1 MEQQALSP
9 ERIDALINPLRA
21 HFDSGATRPFEA
33 RRKALLA
40 LRAALRKHEEA
51 LLEAMH
57 SDMRKPRFE
66 AYLSDIG
73 LVHVEI
79 TYALRHLREWMSVE
93 HVPTP
98 LAIQLASSTVHHE
111 PLGVA
116 LIVAPWN
123 YPVLL
128 LLSPLV
134 GAIAAGNCVAVKPSN
149 EAPRTA
155 AVVEQ
160 LITEA
165 LAPEHVRVVQG
176 PGGEVVPPLIAR
188 QRFDHIFFTGSQ
200 AVGAKIMALA
210 APHLTPV
217 TLELGGKS
225 PAIVDREAS
234 IDMAARRIA
243 WSKYFNAGQTCIATD
258 HALVHHAVMDEF
270 LAAFVKHVQRFFGDD
285 PQRSPHFARLMND
298 KRFATVTGYLGHGTI
313 ALGGQHDAADR
324 YIAPTV
330 LTQVPLESPPMREEI
345 FGPVLPILPW
355 SEPEEVIAI
364 TRRNPWPL
372 AAYIFSNDRKAQRY
386 FQERIPF
393 GGGCINHTMIQFGA
407 PDLPFGGVGTSGM
420 GRYHGRR
427 SFERFSNVKGIAKGS
442 TWLDHR
448 LQFPPYTTLRERILR
463 CVLR

>member
-1 MEQQALSP
+1 MEAAGSSP
-9 ERIDALINPLRA
+9 ERIDALIRPIRA
-21 HFDSGATRPFEA
+21 YYNSGATRPFAA
-33 RRKALLA
+33 RRQALLA
-40 LRAALRKHEEA
+40 LREALRKHEPA

-57 SDMRKPRFE
+57 ADMRKPRFE

-73 LVHVEI
+73 LVHAEI
-79 TYALRHLREWMSVE
+79 SYALRHLREWMSMQ

-98 LAIQLASSTVHHE
+98 LAIQLASSAVYHE
-111 PLGVA
+111 PLGVV

-134 GAIAAGNCVAVKPSN
+134 GAIAAGNCAVVKPSN

-165 LAPEHVRVVQG
+165 FAPEHVCVAQG
-176 PGGEVVPPLIAR
+176 PGGVVVPRLLAQ

-200 AVGAKIMALA
+200 AVGARIMALA
-210 APHLTPV
+210 APTLTSV

-225 PAIVDREAS
+225 PAIVDRKAS
-234 IDMAARRIA
+234 IDTAARRIA
-243 WSKYFNAGQTCIATD
+243 WSKFFNAGQTCIATD

-270 LAAFVKHVQRFFGDD
+270 LAAFADHVQRFFGDD
-285 PQRSPHFARLMND
+285 PQRSPHFARLVND
-298 KRFATVTGYLGHGTI
+298 KRFATVTGYLGHGTVV
-313 ALGGQHDAADR
+313 LGGQHDAADR
-324 YIAPTV
+324 YVAPTV
-330 LTQVPLESPPMREEI
+330 LARVSLESPPMREEI
-345 FGPVLPILPW
+345 FGPVLPVLPW
-355 SEPEEVIAI
+355 SEPEEVITI
-364 TRRNPWPL
+364 TQRNPWPL
-372 AAYIFSNDRKAQRY
+372 AAYIFSNDHKTQRY
-386 FQERIPF
+386 FTERIGF
-393 GGGCINHTMIQFGA
+393 GGGCINHTMLQFGA

-420 GRYHGRR
+420 GRYHGHH

-448 LQFPPYTTLRERILR
+448 LQFPPYTSLKERLLRW
-463 CVLR
+463 VLR